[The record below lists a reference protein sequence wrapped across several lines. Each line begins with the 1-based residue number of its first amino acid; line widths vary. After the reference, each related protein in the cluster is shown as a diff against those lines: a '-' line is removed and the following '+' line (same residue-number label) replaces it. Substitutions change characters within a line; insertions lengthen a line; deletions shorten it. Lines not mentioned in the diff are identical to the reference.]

1 MPSKL
6 PESGAR
12 RAAPRIR
19 VTRDGHYLVTGGIP
33 LLELTIGIDSA
44 GDSVDWRAGKQ
55 YPLQMSYALCR
66 CGRSGN
72 KPFCD
77 GSHMGR

>member
-1 MPSKL
+1 
-6 PESGAR
+6 
-12 RAAPRIR
+12 